1 MNITLNK
8 ATFATTVGDMFKKD
22 ENGKVLLNTIG
33 YETMPNGGLGPE
45 VAAMN
50 MHMASKNRLQEITM
64 QVYQKNPTEE
74 NLNRVLEIIK
84 GQMITPE
91 RQHSKAIEFYHQI
104 GRGCDWDDSKR
115 KSQCSINDKKSQD
128 DPHLERMRKESV
140 DNNTVEEAL
149 FISSKKFQGAKK
161 GYVFKKSTYGLG
173 YYKDV
178 LPVVDDDVIAY
189 KIKLMRNLNDDHAEI
204 VEWLLQ
210 KARSGNIE
218 FGKQI
223 EELEEQNAPALAFND
238 LIMDAISKAP
248 RGEMSRDKY
257 LRYKHRFTHK
267 YFGGAGA
274 DLQGQGKSTGNGK
287 FCPSPPL
294 FVWPRQSH

>member
-1 MNITLNK
+1 MNK
-8 ATFATTVGDMFKKD
+8 ATFATTVGDMFKTD
-22 ENGKVLLNTIG
+22 EDGKVLLNTIG
-33 YETMPNGGLGPE
+33 YETIPNGELGPE

-64 QVYQKNPTEE
+64 QVYQENPTEE
-74 NLNRVLEIIK
+74 NRNRVLDIIK

-104 GRGCDWDDSKR
+104 GRGCDWDDSK
-115 KSQCSINDKKSQD
+115 SQCSINDKKSQD

-140 DNNTVEEAL
+140 NNNTAEEAL
-149 FISSKKFQGAKK
+149 ILEEEGFISSKKFQGAKK
-161 GYVFKKSTYGLG
+161 GYVFKKSTNGLG

-178 LPVVDDDVIAY
+178 LPVVGDDVIAY
-189 KIKLMRNLNDDHAEI
+189 KIKLMMMYDDDHAEI

-210 KARSGNIE
+210 KARSGNSE
-218 FGKQI
+218 YDKQI
-223 EELEEQNAPALAFND
+223 EELEEQNAPTSAFND
-238 LIMDAISKAP
+238 LIRDAISKAP

-267 YFGGAGA
+267 YFGGTGAG
-274 DLQGQGKSTGNGK
+274 LQGKSTGNGK
-287 FCPSPPL
+287 LKDL